1 MLMNMNQ
8 WKFSVSK
15 LLQLPLDPILE
26 NYVRLVKNAI
36 FSIVLPTPLETEI
49 KLIAAS
55 QDVIKN
61 ILDLDPSVTES
72 KEFIEFVAGNKILE
86 SCAPLAHRYGGHQF
100 GVWAGQLGDG
110 RAHLLGEYVNR
121 KGERWEL
128 QLKGSGKSPYSRGAD
143 GRAVIRSSI
152 REFLCA
158 EAMHFLGVPTSRVAA
173 VVCSQD
179 PVIRD
184 RFYDGNP
191 QTERAAVVLRLAP
204 TWFRFGSLEILA
216 KNYDEWET
224 LKILAKYLTQ
234 TLLPKE
240 VLQSCQ
246 PKDSPKLLLALI
258 EQVAEGT
265 WKLAVHWEAV
275 GFVHGVLNT
284 DNLSL
289 GCVTIDYGP
298 FGFVEA
304 YNPHFIPNTS
314 DSNGRYS
321 LKGQWH
327 AIDWDLQRL
336 VNALTPL
343 LCSDESD
350 SEGEDD
356 FSDEARQIL
365 EVSSQKA
372 LIWKKYAFCGKL
384 GLPSGKKW
392 IDVTK
397 GGSTNMEEELLE
409 DDDASSQDE
418 LVETLLN
425 MMEETQSDFTMTFRQ
440 LGEEDLNNLYP
451 EKLPD
456 HLWALKKLSEHRNY
470 QSFLDAYRER
480 LMSEGVTEEERK
492 KTMQEVNPCYVL
504 RNWMAEEA
512 IKMAETEDDFSKVR
526 LLLDVL
532 SNPYERQKV
541 AEEAGY
547 SSPSPVWAS
556 CIRVSCSS

>member
-55 QDVIKN
+55 QDVIKH

-314 DSNGRYS
+314 DSNGR
-321 LKGQWH
+321 
-327 AIDWDLQRL
+327 
-336 VNALTPL
+336 
-343 LCSDESD
+343 
-350 SEGEDD
+350 
-356 FSDEARQIL
+356 
-365 EVSSQKA
+365 
-372 LIWKKYAFCGKL
+372 
-384 GLPSGKKW
+384 
-392 IDVTK
+392 
-397 GGSTNMEEELLE
+397 
-409 DDDASSQDE
+409 
-418 LVETLLN
+418 
-425 MMEETQSDFTMTFRQ
+425 
-440 LGEEDLNNLYP
+440 
-451 EKLPD
+451 
-456 HLWALKKLSEHRNY
+456 
-470 QSFLDAYRER
+470 
-480 LMSEGVTEEERK
+480 
-492 KTMQEVNPCYVL
+492 
-504 RNWMAEEA
+504 
-512 IKMAETEDDFSKVR
+512 
-526 LLLDVL
+526 
-532 SNPYERQKV
+532 
-541 AEEAGY
+541 
-547 SSPSPVWAS
+547 
-556 CIRVSCSS
+556 

>member
-1 MLMNMNQ
+1 MNQ
-8 WKFSVSK
+8 WKFSASK

-26 NYVRLVKNAI
+26 NYVRQVKNAV
-36 FSIVLPTPLETEI
+36 FSIVLPTPLETEV
-49 KLIAAS
+49 KLIAYS
-55 QDVIKN
+55 DDVVKN
-61 ILDLDPSVTES
+61 ILDLEPDVAES
-72 KEFIEFVAGNKILE
+72 KDFVEFVAGNKILE

-158 EAMHFLGVPTSRVAA
+158 EAMHYLGVPTSRVAA
-173 VVCSQD
+173 IVCSHD

-191 QTERAAVVLRLAP
+191 RPERAAVVLRLAP

-216 KNYDEWET
+216 KSFNEWGT
-224 LKILAKYLTQ
+224 LKILAQYLVQ
-234 TLLPKE
+234 TLLPKD
-240 VLQSCQ
+240 VVQNSK
-246 PKDSPKLLLALI
+246 PKDSPKLLLELLK
-258 EQVAEGT
+258 QVAEGT
-265 WKLAVHWEAV
+265 WKLAVYWEIV

-304 YNPHFIPNTS
+304 YNTRFIPNTS

-321 LKGQWH
+321 LRGQWH

-336 VNALTPL
+336 ADALAPL
-343 LCSDESD
+343 LCSDDND
-350 SEGEDD
+350 SEGEED
-356 FSDEARQIL
+356 FTDNARQIL
-365 EVSSQKA
+365 EVASQKA
-372 LIWKKYAFCGKL
+372 LVMRKYAFCAKL
-384 GLPSGKKW
+384 GLACGRNW
-392 IDVTK
+392 IEVTR
-397 GGSTNMEEELLE
+397 GGSLVIDEDTLE
-409 DDDASSQDE
+409 DDDLFNPDE
-418 LVETLLN
+418 LVEALLK
-425 MMEETQSDFTMTFRQ
+425 MMEETKSDFTMTFRQ
-440 LGEEDLNNLYP
+440 LGEEDLCNLTQDKIP
-451 EKLPD
+451 K
-456 HLWALKKLSEHRNY
+456 HLWAVKKLSEHSNY
-470 QSFLDAYRER
+470 QSFLSAYQER
-480 LMSEGVTEEERK
+480 LDSEGVTEQQRRS
-492 KTMQEVNPCYVL
+492 MMSEVNPCYVL

-512 IKMAETEDDFSKVR
+512 IRMAETDDDYSRVR
-526 LLLDVL
+526 LLLKVL
-532 SNPYERQKV
+532 SHPYEVQKE
-541 AEEAGY
+541 AEEMGY
-547 SSPSPVWAS
+547 SNPTPAWAS